1 LRIIKDA
8 AMTLPLRKLSAP
20 INEWTA
26 LEIANAVNARKISCE
41 AVVRACLDRVA
52 AREAEVMAW
61 EFLDPDQ
68 VITQARAL
76 DAAGISGP
84 LAGVPFGIKDIID
97 TCDMPT
103 QMGSPI
109 YKGHRPIGDAACVAL
124 SRKAGGI
131 LLGKTV
137 TTEFANRHPGKTH
150 NPFDFTR
157 TPGGSSSGSAAAVGD
172 HMVPL
177 AIGTQTTAS
186 TIRPASFCGTFGYR
200 PTHGDLRCVGVKEA
214 AGSLDTLGLFAHS
227 VEDIAL
233 YRDVLTG
240 GKPAPIAERSGPP
253 RIGFCRTH
261 LWSQL
266 EPHTQELMEDAALR
280 LARAGAKI
288 EDVTLPA
295 ELEGIEDAHR
305 WVSSFEFSR
314 NFTWEI
320 ENHWNEISE
329 TLRNNRLKDGLAC
342 PFERYR
348 DARDLL
354 ARCRLLLDP
363 VFDNYD
369 VLLTAP
375 ATGEAPVGLNKTGN
389 AALCV
394 IWTSTHVPAM
404 TLPAFKGPNGLPIGA
419 QLIARRNA
427 DRALFSAARW
437 AWRVLS

>member
-1 LRIIKDA
+1 
-8 AMTLPLRKLSAP
+8 MTISSHNSSAP
-20 INEWTA
+20 ASSRAPLQDWTA
-26 LEIANAVNARKISCE
+26 SEIAAAVNARSINCE
-41 AVVRACLDRVA
+41 TVVRACLDRIA
-52 AREAEVMAW
+52 EREAQVMAW
-61 EFLDPDQ
+61 EYLNPDQ
-68 VITQARAL
+68 VIAKARAL
-76 DAAGISGP
+76 DAAGVSGP

-109 YKGHRPIGDAACVAL
+109 YKGHQPKGDATCVAL
-124 SRKAGGI
+124 SRKAGAI

-200 PTHGDLRCVGVKEA
+200 PTHGDLRCAGVKEA
-214 AGSLDTLGLFAHS
+214 AGSLDTLGLFARS

-233 YRDVLTG
+233 YRDVLTRSAPVAITAPA
-240 GKPAPIAERSGPP
+240 KPL

-261 LWSQL
+261 FWPQL
-266 EPHTQELMEDAALR
+266 EAHTQKCLEGTAQDLQ
-280 LARAGAKI
+280 RAGAQV
-288 EDVTLPA
+288 EEV
-295 ELEGIEDAHR
+295 ELHDDFKGIEQAHR

-314 NFTWEI
+314 NFSWEV
-320 ENHWNEISE
+320 ENHWDLISE
-329 TLRNNRLKDGLAC
+329 TLRNNRLKDGLSC
-342 PFERYR
+342 PFEQYR

-354 ARCRLLLDP
+354 AHCRLLLDP

-375 ATGEAPVGLNKTGN
+375 AAGEAPVGLNATGN
-389 AALCV
+389 ASMCL

-404 TLPAFKGPNGLPIGA
+404 TLPLYKGTHGLPIGA
-419 QLIARRNA
+419 QLIAKRNA
-427 DRALFSAARW
+427 DRTLFSAAQWVWNALGAR
-437 AWRVLS
+437 

>member
-1 LRIIKDA
+1 
-8 AMTLPLRKLSAP
+8 MTKSAHNSGAFSSSNAP
-20 INEWTA
+20 IENLTA
-26 LEIANAVNARKISCE
+26 TEIAAAVNARTLTCE
-41 AVVRACLDRVA
+41 TVVRAFLERIA

-61 EFLDPDQ
+61 EYLDADQ
-68 VITQARAL
+68 VIAKARAM
-76 DAAGISGP
+76 DAAGLSGA

-109 YKGHRPIGDAACVAL
+109 YKGHRPKGDAACVAL
-124 SRKAGGI
+124 ARKAGGI

-214 AGSLDTLGLFAHS
+214 SGSLDTLGLFAHS
-227 VEDIAL
+227 VDDIAL
-233 YRDVLTG
+233 FRDVLTG
-240 GKPAPIAERSGPP
+240 SAPVPIAEPVRPL
-253 RIGFCRTH
+253 RIGYCRTH
-261 LWSQL
+261 LWPQL
-266 EPHTQELMEDAALR
+266 EAHTQALMEDAAQR
-280 LARAGAKI
+280 LARAGAEVK
-288 EDVTLPA
+288 DVTLA
-295 ELEGIEDAHR
+295 ADFEGLENAHR

-329 TLRNNRLKDGLAC
+329 TLRNNRLQDGLSC
-342 PFERYR
+342 SFEQYR
-348 DARDLL
+348 EARELL

-363 VFDNYD
+363 VFEDYD
-369 VLLTAP
+369 VLLTAA

-404 TLPAFKGPNGLPIGA
+404 TLPVFKGPHGLPIGA

-427 DRALFSAARW
+427 DRTLFSAARW
-437 AWRVLS
+437 AWRVLSQ